1 MAGQNLLRAQ
11 GIALDDLESFWEFDV
26 SPEINSYF
34 PYALS

>member
-1 MAGQNLLRAQ
+1 MAGQNLLQAQ
-11 GIALDDLESFWEFDV
+11 GIELDHLKSFWEFDV